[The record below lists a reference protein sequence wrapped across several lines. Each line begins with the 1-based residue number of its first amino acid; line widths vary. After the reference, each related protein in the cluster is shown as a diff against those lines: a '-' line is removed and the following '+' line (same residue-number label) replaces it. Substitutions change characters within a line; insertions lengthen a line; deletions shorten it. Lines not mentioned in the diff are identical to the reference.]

1 MPIVEL
7 DQVADKSFDYVIIGG
22 GTAGLTVAT
31 RLSEDSNKS
40 ILVLEAGQDHVDDP
54 NILQTALY
62 ASHFGQDKYDW
73 GFKTVPQK
81 YGGNNVT
88 AWNRGKGLGGSS
100 AINFSCW
107 TKPPRQDIDDWEVL
121 GNAGW
126 NWDELEKYYE
136 KASTFIPS
144 KLSDQELFK
153 RGDHYKQ
160 LWASGFGNGPIKVA
174 HPATLSD
181 IDIKVAETY
190 RRLGI
195 EPSRNPSNG
204 DTSGMYLG
212 PNALDPAKNHR
223 SYAANEYFYP
233 NKDRPNLTVLLTAYA
248 TKIVT
253 TNPKGGVVTATAVE
267 FAHGDP
273 ENFHRKYLVRAKKEV
288 ILAAGALKSPQL
300 LELSGIGR
308 RDVLRKIG
316 VPLKVDLEGVGENVQ
331 EHLYT
336 GITFELDENEPDET
350 FDLLRDEVQASRH
363 KELFA
368 QGKGVLTMGFTTFVF
383 KPLDDLSDRAP
394 EVFDNAR
401 AYIKQLKEEGKINK
415 TLEDQ
420 YERHLD
426 RLERKGPCCEFIVFP
441 GFLSFPNPPAPG
453 KRYMSWVLATN
464 HLFSRGTI
472 HSTTNDPKIHP
483 EYDPHYWEHDIDTKT
498 FIDMVRWARKV
509 ANSEPLRS
517 KLAKKDGKLVEVNP
531 GPEKQTDE
539 EIGDWLKKYSATTY
553 HTSSCLSMLPREK
566 GGCVDTSLKVYGTSN
581 IRCVDLSIFP
591 INFAAHPLSTV
602 YAVAE
607 KAADIIKAEAK

>member
-1 MPIVEL
+1 MPIVQL
-7 DQVADKSFDYVIIGG
+7 DQVADKTFDYVIIGG
-22 GTAGLTVAT
+22 GTSGLTVAA
-31 RLSEDSNKS
+31 RLSEDPNKS
-40 ILVLEAGQDHVDDP
+40 ILVLEAGEDHVDDP
-54 NILQTALY
+54 NILHTAFY

-73 GFKTVPQK
+73 GFKTIPQK
-81 YGGNNVT
+81 YGGDNVT

-100 AINFSCW
+100 AINFACW
-107 TKPPRQDIDDWEVL
+107 TKPPKEDIDDWEVL

-126 NWDELEKYYE
+126 NWNELEKYYE

-144 KLSDQELFK
+144 KLSEQELFK
-153 RGDHYKQ
+153 RGDSYKK
-160 LWASGFGNGPIKVA
+160 LWASGFGNGPIKVS
-174 HPATLSD
+174 HPATLPD
-181 IDIKVAETY
+181 IDLKVAETY

-195 EPSRNPSNG
+195 EPSKNPSNG

-212 PNALDPAKNHR
+212 PNTLDPAKNHR

-248 TKIVT
+248 TKIIT
-253 TNPKGGVVTATAVE
+253 TDPSKDGLVTATAVE
-267 FAHGDP
+267 FAHGKL

-316 VPLKVDLEGVGENVQ
+316 VPLKVDLDGVGENVQ

-350 FDLLRDEVQASRH
+350 FDLLRDEIQATRH

-383 KPLDDLSDRAP
+383 KPLDDLSERAP
-394 EVFDNAR
+394 EIFDKER
-401 AYIKQLKEEGKINK
+401 AYVKQLKEEGKTNK
-415 TLEDQ
+415 TLDDQ
-420 YERHLD
+420 FERHLD
-426 RLERKGPCCEFIVFP
+426 RLDRKGPACEFIVFP
-441 GFLSFPNPPAPG
+441 GFLSFPNPPRPG

-472 HSTTNDPKIHP
+472 HCTSNDPKTHP
-483 EYDPHYWEHDIDTKT
+483 EYDPHYWEHDIDLKT
-498 FIDMVRWARKV
+498 FIDMVHWVRKV

-517 KLAKKDGKLVEVNP
+517 KLG
-531 GPEKQTDE
+531 
-539 EIGDWLKKYSATTY
+539 
-553 HTSSCLSMLPREK
+553 R
-566 GGCVDTSLKVYGTSN
+566 VDTSL
-581 IRCVDLSIFP
+581 
-591 INFAAHPLSTV
+591 
-602 YAVAE
+602 
-607 KAADIIKAEAK
+607 EARSG